1 MLIFILKD
9 LKVISKSRINFNFK
23 EIEMENKVKRI
34 LVEKRKQVHM

>member
-1 MLIFILKD
+1 MN
-9 LKVISKSRINFNFK
+9 KSRINFNFK